1 MENDMNN
8 INNTRTGFFP
18 NAKTKTGTGKA
29 DALQKAK
36 INNNSYEK
44 QKFLDNYTK
53 RDAKVDIPEQIKDFA
68 QIKKAADMA
77 PEKDNS
83 DKIAMLKK
91 QIAEGSYK
99 PNYDAVA
106 DKLLG
111 EEFGIH

>member
-1 MENDMNN
+1 MNN
-8 INNTRTGFFP
+8 INNTRPGFFP
-18 NAKTKTGTGKA
+18 NAKPQTGKSGTV
-29 DALQKAK
+29 QNPN
-36 INNNSYEK
+36 INTNSYEK

-68 QIKKAADMA
+68 QIKKAADMT
-77 PEKDNS
+77 PDKDNT

-106 DKLLG
+106 EKLLG

>member
-1 MENDMNN
+1 MNN

-18 NAKTKTGTGKA
+18 NSKTQAKSGKSG
-29 DALQKAK
+29 ALQKT
-36 INNNSYEK
+36 NLTSNTYEK

-53 RDAKVDIPEQIKDFA
+53 RDAKVDIPEQIRDFS
-68 QIKKAADMA
+68 QIKKAVDMA
-77 PEKDNS
+77 PERDNT